1 MRLGYKSHNYKRL
14 RGRKFDVS
22 HKMQRRLLSL
32 LVLAISQVLNRPLR
46 NLVADLVPE
55 RRGPVD
61 DATEAI
67 LQGMARVVAVIVA
80 SAVVRGLTESRK

>member
-1 MRLGYKSHNYKRL
+1 MRVGYKSHNYKQL
-14 RGRKFDVS
+14 RGRKSDVS

-55 RRGPVD
+55 RRRPVD

-67 LQGMARVVAVIVA
+67 LQGMGRVVAVIVA